1 MLEHERAFPVTGSRP
16 KWEKSLSKLVTMFF
30 LMILS
35 KKYVEKVS
43 SQSKILKSSMQ
54 FTSEKKEPMKRKA
67 MRKKL

>member
-1 MLEHERAFPVTGSRP
+1 
-16 KWEKSLSKLVTMFF
+16 MFF
-30 LMILS
+30 LMIHS
-35 KKYVEKVS
+35 KKYVEKGS